1 MSLPLPRPLR
11 QPAAARFA
19 RALSL
24 ATLALTLAACSSAP
38 KRPATD
44 GPGDKPPSNWAS
56 IPSAV
61 PRDEPAAREAR
72 GPNKPYEVLGQR
84 YTPRV
89 GDAPFRERGLAS
101 WYGRKFHGNRTASGE
116 IYDMYGMTAAH
127 RTLPLPSY
135 ARVTNVANGRSVI
148 VRVNDRGP
156 FKPGRV
162 IDLTWTAAAQLGFIN
177 QGEAE
182 VIVERV
188 LPR

>member
-1 MSLPLPRPLR
+1 MPLLLPRPLR

-24 ATLALTLAACSSAP
+24 AALALTLAACSSAP

-44 GPGDKPPSNWAS
+44 GPGDKPPANWAS

-156 FKPGRV
+156 FKAGRV

-188 LPR
+188 LAR